1 MPQTDP
7 TRHTTF
13 TGPVRSLLGETDGVL
28 WISAA
33 HQIWTWSGG
42 TTSNVRI
49 AAGQYVRNIAAS
61 TTANAAIPLTDAFLL
76 KAGTD
81 PAIGPGPQANQPA
94 QAPVSRPGV
103 LDGTTG
109 FVAGLGHDLRGLQL
123 TALWFYYRVNS
134 VNATTIALKYYRTV
148 WPDADAAL
156 PAATQPITLGGS
168 PSVTASTNIHVFAPT
183 LSAPIVIGG
192 NTLATQD
199 VIEIN
204 IVTPA
209 GGSVDVIGLAAQV
222 NYNLL

>member
-13 TGPVRSLLGETDGVL
+13 TGPVRSLFGETDGVL
-28 WISAA
+28 WFNGALMPAFGTAPTSRPGTGIIARTVQAA
-33 HQIWTWSGG
+33 
-42 TTSNVRI
+42 V
-49 AAGQYVRNIAAS
+49 
-61 TTANAAIPLTDAFLL
+61 TAYIYAPLTDVQFL

-103 LDGTTG
+103 LAGTTG

-134 VNATTIALKYYRTV
+134 VNATTIALNYYRTV
-148 WPDADAAL
+148 WPQTDGAL
-156 PAATQPITLGGS
+156 PTATQPITLGGT
-168 PSVTASTNIHVFAPT
+168 PSVTASTNVHVFMPT
-183 LSAPIVIGG
+183 LSAPVVIGG
-192 NTLATQD
+192 NSLATQD
-199 VIEIN
+199 VIEIQ
-204 IVTPA
+204 IVTPS
-209 GGSVDVIGLAAQV
+209 GSSVDIFGLAAQV

>member
-28 WISAA
+28 WFSAGHMPA
-33 HQIWTWSGG
+33 FG
-42 TTSNVRI
+42 TAPTSRPGAGII
-49 AAGQYVRNIAAS
+49 ARNIPANI
-61 TTANAAIPLTDAFLL
+61 TAYIYAPLTDVQFS

-81 PAIGPGPQANQPA
+81 PAIGSGPQANQPA
-94 QAPVSRPGV
+94 VAPVSRPGV

-134 VNATTIALKYYRTV
+134 VNATTIALNYYRTV
-148 WPDADAAL
+148 WPSTDGAL
-156 PAATQPITLGGS
+156 PTATQPITLSGT
-168 PSVTASTNIHVFAPT
+168 PSVTASTNIHVFMPT
-183 LSAPIVIGG
+183 LSAPVVIGG
-192 NTLATQD
+192 NSLATQD
-199 VIEIN
+199 MIEIQ
-204 IVTPA
+204 IVTPT
-209 GGSVDVIGLAAQV
+209 GGSVDVFGLAAQV